1 MDLHSSQPF
10 WLFRHGNINSYPS
23 LNDDLKTDIAI
34 IGAGISGA
42 LVANRLCKD
51 GHKVVVIDRRHAGT
65 GSTAAS
71 TALLQYE
78 IDTPLH
84 KLITMV
90 GEKNATRSYALCRK
104 TIDDMGNLCK
114 QLKAPGLFLRKP
126 SFQYASYKK
135 DVPGLEAEFKLRRN
149 ANFSIQWLDE
159 KDIIDKFGFAKQA
172 GILSKD
178 GAEADAYKIT
188 HAILEKWGR
197 KGLQVYDNTEVIAI
211 RHQKKRVQLTTAN
224 NKKITAKK
232 LIIACGYES
241 QKYIPQKVQTLRA
254 TYAIASEPFAETNF
268 WHKNALIWETADPYL
283 YIRTTSDN
291 RIIIGGKD
299 VGFSNPHKRDQLLT
313 QKARELEKA
322 FIKLF
327 PSILLKTDVKWAG
340 TFAATEDG
348 LPYIGGIPERPHTY
362 FALGFGGNGITFSL
376 IAADIIA
383 DVLLG
388 KKNSD
393 AEIFK
398 FNR

>member
-1 MDLHSSQPF
+1 MDLHSPLPF

-42 LVANRLCKD
+42 LVANRLCRD
-51 GHKVVVIDRRHAGT
+51 GHKVVMIDRRHAGT

-84 KLITMV
+84 TLITLV
-90 GEKNATRSYALCRK
+90 GEKNAKRSYELCRK
-104 TIDDMGNLCK
+104 AIGDMEKLCK
-114 QLKAPGLFLRKP
+114 ELKAPGVFLRKP

-135 DVPGLEAEFKLRRN
+135 DIPGLEKEFKLRRQ
-149 ANFSIQWLDE
+149 ANFSIEWLDE
-159 KDIIDKFGFAKQA
+159 KNITDKFGFVKQA

-178 GAEADAYKIT
+178 GAEADAYRIT
-188 HAILEKWGR
+188 HAILEKWCK
-197 KGLQVYDNTEVIAI
+197 KGLHVYDNTEVIDI
-211 RHQKKRVQLTTAN
+211 RHQKKDVQLIISN
-224 NKKITAKK
+224 NKKVTAKK

-241 QKYIPQKVQTLRA
+241 QKYIPQKVQQLRA
-254 TYAIASEPFAETNF
+254 TYAIASEPFAKKNF
-268 WHKNALIWETADPYL
+268 WYKNALIWETADPYL
-283 YIRTTSDN
+283 YLRTTSDN
-291 RIIIGGKD
+291 RILMGGKD
-299 VGFSNPHKRDQLLT
+299 VWFSTAHKRDELLA
-313 QKARELEKA
+313 QKARDLEKA
-322 FIKLF
+322 FTRLF
-327 PSILLKTDVKWAG
+327 PSILFKTDVKWAG
-340 TFAATEDG
+340 TFATSKDG
-348 LPYIGGIPERPHTY
+348 LPYIGSIPERPNTY

-383 DVLLG
+383 DELKR